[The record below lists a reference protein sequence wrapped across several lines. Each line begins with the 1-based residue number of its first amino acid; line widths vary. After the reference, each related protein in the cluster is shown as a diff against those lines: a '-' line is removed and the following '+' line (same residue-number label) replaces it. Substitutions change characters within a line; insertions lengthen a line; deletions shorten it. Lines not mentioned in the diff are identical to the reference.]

1 MANRAVNENSV
12 KNAALTG
19 ESTIAEGLEWW
30 PISMRHWGEW
40 ERCRN
45 VLLARQAKFP
55 VSCISLP
62 FLSALA
68 FLDIAS
74 IDATGIAQGLI
85 SSVLQMMRLALRM
98 NEDSVKDGRIRAIF
112 NDRELSGVF
121 IQQKDGE
128 EKLITPVA
136 FDEVRRVLVWQQ
148 GEDLPDESLNDEL
161 LETEQDLAERNR
173 PKLKYSMHSLISSVA
188 LACHARPQDLLDW
201 PIIEFDSMRKAIDR
215 SKKHELCAIAESN
228 GAKWKGGNPYP
239 SWCFDR
245 DEQVSNALVSAS
257 DFGKAKKR

>member
-12 KNAALTG
+12 KNAALAG
-19 ESTIAEGLEWW
+19 ESTIAAGLEWQ
-30 PISMRHWGEW
+30 PIGMRHYGEW
-40 ERCRN
+40 ERYRN

-62 FLSALA
+62 FLGALSH
-68 FLDIAS
+68 LDLES
-74 IDATGIAQGLI
+74 LDATGKTQGLI
-85 SSVLQMMRLALRM
+85 HSVLQAMRLALRM
-98 NEDSVKDGRIRAIF
+98 DENSISDGRIQPIF
-112 NDRELSGVF
+112 QQGEFSGILVR
-121 IQQKDGE
+121 QENMADT
-128 EKLITPVA
+128 LITPMM

-148 GEDLPDESLNDEL
+148 GEELPDESLNDEL

-173 PKLKYSMHSLISSVA
+173 PKLKYNLYSLVSSVA
-188 LACHARPQDLLDW
+188 LACHTRPVNVLDW
-201 PIIEFDSMRKAIDR
+201 PIIEFDSMRRAIDR
-215 SKKHELCAIAESN
+215 SKRHELCAIAEGN

-245 DEQVSNALVSAS
+245 DEQASNALISAS